1 MRRLENRVHKMQL
14 YLYQF
19 LNIEETLCVG
29 MIDDPRR
36 KINVVLRY
44 VLRRNGSEL
53 ESFMI
58 YFIENNFI
66 TENDLHG
73 LIIRLF

>member
-14 YLYQF
+14 YLDQF
-19 LNIEETLCVG
+19 LTIEETLRVG

-36 KINVVLRY
+36 KINIVWKY
-44 VLRRNGSEL
+44 VLRRNGNER

-58 YFIENNFI
+58 YLIENNFI
-66 TENDLHG
+66 TENDLQG